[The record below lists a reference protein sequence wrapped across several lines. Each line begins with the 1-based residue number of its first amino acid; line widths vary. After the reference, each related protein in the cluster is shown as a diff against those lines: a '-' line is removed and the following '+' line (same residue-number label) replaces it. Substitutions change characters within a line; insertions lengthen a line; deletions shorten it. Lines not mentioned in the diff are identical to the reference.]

1 MNYRGSPVWLYIR
14 IAWGALN
21 KYRCPGP
28 TPDQMNE
35 NQYFQKFSRLF
46 YYAARFEKPQAP
58 GINRILTKEIINLIT
73 ARQI

>member
-1 MNYRGSPVWLYIR
+1 MYTQSYLAIYELQRFSVWLYIR

-46 YYAARFEKPQAP
+46 YYAARFEKP
-58 GINRILTKEIINLIT
+58 
-73 ARQI
+73 